1 MSITRTHIT
10 AAGWLAAYIASIIAA
25 NWLTDTFG
33 LVAIGFGLAV
43 TAGTFAAGASLLLRD
58 GVQVA
63 AGRWAAWAAIG
74 VGIAVSYFV
83 ASPALALASAC
94 AFAASEAVDQL
105 VFTPLRGRNLAAAV
119 LTSSI
124 VSAPV
129 DTVLFLWIAGF
140 GVTWQ
145 AVAGQLL
152 VKTGLALIAAAVIYA
167 RRGK

>member
-1 MSITRTHIT
+1 MTIKSKSL
-10 AAGWLAAYIASIIAA
+10 AAAWLAAYIASIVAA

-63 AGRWAAWAAIG
+63 AGKWAAWGAIG
-74 VGIAVSYFV
+74 VGVALSYFL
-83 ASPALALASAC
+83 ASPALAIASAC

-105 VFTPLRGRNLAAAV
+105 VFTPLRPRNLAGAV
-119 LTSSI
+119 LASSAA
-124 VSAPV
+124 SAPV

-145 AVAGQLL
+145 AVAGQVI
-152 VKTGLALIAAAVIYA
+152 VKTAMALVAAAVIYA